1 MPYGVEF
8 APNGNEIAVG
18 YEDSTNVDVLSATT
32 LKKLFGSDTASL
44 DNGNLHTVAFSVE
57 GGTLFAAGSFSTNG
71 AHPVFAWDG
80 QGKGA
85 RQISVT
91 DELLRW
97 HRSLPA
103 NKR

>member
-57 GGTLFAAGSFSTNG
+57 GGT
-71 AHPVFAWDG
+71 
-80 QGKGA
+80 
-85 RQISVT
+85 
-91 DELLRW
+91 
-97 HRSLPA
+97 
-103 NKR
+103 